1 MPIFETECFVTP
13 ADTEQ
18 ALRSDVAR
26 GLSRMP
32 KEVPPKW
39 FYDEKGSELFDEITR
54 LDEYYPTRCERAIL
68 TKYAEDMAK
77 SSGAVTLMELGAG
90 SGDKTRI
97 LLDALI
103 GEGTLQSYVPV
114 DVSRD
119 FLLDSAAKIAADYP
133 ELRIHAVAA
142 DHDRHLALLPDGE
155 RRLIAFLGS
164 TIGNMAPQERARFLG
179 GLRGI
184 MGPDNSLL
192 LGIDLVKDRSRL
204 VRAYDDVR
212 GVTAAFNLNLLSVLN
227 RELGADFDPMKFR
240 HVAVWDDVHER
251 IEMRLRSTC
260 DQTVVLRDLGLKIP
274 FAAAEEMR
282 TEISSKFRRPG
293 VQRELAAAG
302 LELAHWW
309 GDLDGDYA
317 VCLARPV

>member
-1 MPIFETECFVTP
+1 MPIFETECFVTS
-13 ADTEQ
+13 ADMEQ

-26 GLSRMP
+26 GLSMMP

-39 FYDEKGSELFDEITR
+39 FYDEKGSELFEEITR
-54 LDEYYPTRCERAIL
+54 LDEYYPTRRERAIL
-68 TKYAEDMAK
+68 AKHAEDMARF
-77 SSGAVTLMELGAG
+77 SGAVTLMELGAG

-103 GEGTLQSYVPV
+103 DAGTLQAYVPV
-114 DVSRD
+114 DVSRE

-133 ELRIHAVAA
+133 ELRIRAVAA
-142 DHDRHLALLPDGE
+142 DHDRHLTLLPEGE

-164 TIGNMAPQERARFLG
+164 TIGNMTSEGRARFLG

-184 MGPDNSLL
+184 MGPDDSLL
-192 LGIDLVKDRSRL
+192 LGVDLVKDRSRL
-204 VRAYDDVR
+204 VRAYDDAR

-227 RELGADFDPMKFR
+227 RGLGADFDPGKFR

-260 DQTVVLRDLGLKIP
+260 DQTVTLRDLGLEIP
-274 FAAAEEMR
+274 FAADEEMR
-282 TEISSKFRRPG
+282 TEISSKFRRTG
-293 VQRELAAAG
+293 VRQELAAAG

-309 GDLDGDYA
+309 VDSDGDYA
-317 VCLARPV
+317 VCLARAV